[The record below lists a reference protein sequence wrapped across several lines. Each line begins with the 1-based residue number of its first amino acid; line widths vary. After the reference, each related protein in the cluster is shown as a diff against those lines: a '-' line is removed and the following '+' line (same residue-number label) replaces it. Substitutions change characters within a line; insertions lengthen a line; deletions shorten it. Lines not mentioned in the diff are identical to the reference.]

1 MLSAFPLILLIISD
15 ANTNRGP
22 RRSRPRTRDALRQLI
37 ILCLCLFSTP
47 MAVAVADS
55 TTDVKPVLEAA
66 LHETPAAP
74 PSIVATGM
82 PVPRW
87 VSVKAE
93 RVNVR
98 RGPSFEQDVLWTYVK
113 PGVPVEI
120 IAEYN
125 TWRRIR
131 DAEGNTGWVKG
142 ALLDGRRTVAVQGRV
157 NTAILGAP
165 KADANVVAYAE
176 PGLLARLVSCEG
188 EWCEVSTRGYDGFVS
203 RDRLWGVYED
213 ETVR

>member
-1 MLSAFPLILLIISD
+1 
-15 ANTNRGP
+15 
-22 RRSRPRTRDALRQLI
+22 LRQSI
-37 ILCLCLFSTP
+37 FLCLCLCLSP
-47 MAVAVADS
+47 IAAVVSDS
-55 TTDVKPVLEAA
+55 AAEAKPVLEAA
-66 LHETPAAP
+66 LHEPPAAVVP
-74 PSIVATGM
+74 PPIVATGM

-98 RGPSFEQDVLWTYVK
+98 RGPSFEQEVVWTYVK

-120 IAEYN
+120 IAEYD

-131 DAEGNTGWVKG
+131 DVEGSTGWVKG
-142 ALLDGRRTVAVQGRV
+142 TLLDGRRNVTVQGRV
-157 NTAILGAP
+157 NTAILNAP
-165 KADANVVAYAE
+165 KADADVVAYAE

-203 RDRLWGVYED
+203 RDRLWGVYDD